1 MQQEGNTKRL
11 RTLMR
16 AGNHEGKHGNNFT
29 LSSNEGFLD
38 AGKRVNEDERQVRQ
52 GGTLSRDK
60 RRENKHYYKINT
72 TK

>member
-16 AGNHEGKHGNNFT
+16 AGNHEGKQGNNST
-29 LSSNEGFLD
+29 LSSNEGFMD

-60 RRENKHYYKINT
+60 
-72 TK
+72 